1 MIRDIDVST
10 LRDTVSRLLVECNYN
25 IPADVLQALRDA
37 AAREESPLARRTLEQ
52 LIRNYEIAATERV
65 PVGQDSGLAVVML
78 EVGQDVHWVGG
89 SLQEA
94 IYDGIRE
101 GTRSGYLRWSVT
113 GDPTRL
119 LKTAGGDTPGVIHV
133 DIVPGA
139 DVRITVASKGFGAEN
154 MSALKMF
161 VPADGVAA
169 IKQFVH
175 ETVDRAGANACP
187 PIIVGVGVGGTFE
200 VAALL
205 AKKAVLRPVDV
216 RHPRADLCELEGELL
231 DQVNG
236 LGIGAQGLGGIVT
249 ALAVNVEV
257 FPTHIAGLPV
267 AVSSRSTEAA
277 ERPALAGRARVVQSD
292 RVVMS
297 GTLIPT
303 VEERLPS
310 IQGVRPFA
318 AGSVPAKPW
327 GSVRRKCHTI
337 LARVTDA
344 FEARTFTFNTSIAG
358 IMELVNTLRE
368 AGIPEDPVAKAV
380 TREALETTVH
390 MISPFA
396 PHIAEELWR
405 SLGHDGPTLFRVPW
419 PEVDAKALEVDSV
432 EIAIQVNG
440 KVRARSTVA
449 KGLSEEQ
456 VFALAGELDPI
467 RSQTEGKQV
476 VFKKWVPDKL
486 LNIVVR

>member
-10 LRDTVSRLLVECNYN
+10 LRDTVSRLLMECNYN

-37 AAREESPLARRTLEQ
+37 TAREESPLARRTLEQ
-52 LIRNYEIAATERV
+52 LIRNYEIAAADRV
-65 PVGQDSGLAVVML
+65 PVCQDSGLAVVML

-89 SLQEA
+89 RLQEA
-94 IYDGIRE
+94 IYEGIRE

-119 LKTAGGDTPGVIHV
+119 LKTAGGDTPGVVHV

-169 IKQFVH
+169 IKQFVL

-205 AKKAVLRPVDV
+205 AKKAVLRPVDL
-216 RHPRADLCELEGELL
+216 RHPRADLRELEGELL

-257 FPTHIAGLPV
+257 YPTHIAGLPV
-267 AVSSRSTEAA
+267 AVNLGCHST
-277 ERPALAGRARVVQSD
+277 RR
-292 RVVMS
+292 MS
-297 GTLIPT
+297 TTL
-303 VEERLPS
+303 
-310 IQGVRPFA
+310 
-318 AGSVPAKPW
+318 
-327 GSVRRKCHTI
+327 
-337 LARVTDA
+337 
-344 FEARTFTFNTSIAG
+344 
-358 IMELVNTLRE
+358 
-368 AGIPEDPVAKAV
+368 
-380 TREALETTVH
+380 
-390 MISPFA
+390 
-396 PHIAEELWR
+396 
-405 SLGHDGPTLFRVPW
+405 
-419 PEVDAKALEVDSV
+419 
-432 EIAIQVNG
+432 
-440 KVRARSTVA
+440 
-449 KGLSEEQ
+449 
-456 VFALAGELDPI
+456 
-467 RSQTEGKQV
+467 
-476 VFKKWVPDKL
+476 
-486 LNIVVR
+486 

>member
-37 AAREESPLARRTLEQ
+37 AVREESPLARRTLEQ

-65 PVGQDSGLAVVML
+65 PVCQDSGLAVVML

-133 DIVPGA
+133 DVVPGA
-139 DVRITVASKGFGAEN
+139 DVRMTVASKGFGAEN

-169 IKQFVH
+169 IKQFVL

-267 AVSSRSTEAA
+267 AVNLGCHST
-277 ERPALAGRARVVQSD
+277 
-292 RVVMS
+292 
-297 GTLIPT
+297 
-303 VEERLPS
+303 
-310 IQGVRPFA
+310 
-318 AGSVPAKPW
+318 
-327 GSVRRKCHTI
+327 RR
-337 LARVTDA
+337 
-344 FEARTFTFNTSIAG
+344 
-358 IMELVNTLRE
+358 
-368 AGIPEDPVAKAV
+368 
-380 TREALETTVH
+380 
-390 MISPFA
+390 
-396 PHIAEELWR
+396 
-405 SLGHDGPTLFRVPW
+405 
-419 PEVDAKALEVDSV
+419 
-432 EIAIQVNG
+432 
-440 KVRARSTVA
+440 RSTV
-449 KGLSEEQ
+449 L
-456 VFALAGELDPI
+456 
-467 RSQTEGKQV
+467 
-476 VFKKWVPDKL
+476 
-486 LNIVVR
+486 

>member
-1 MIRDIDVST
+1 MTRDIDVST

-25 IPADVLQALRDA
+25 IPADVLRALRDA
-37 AAREESPLARRTLEQ
+37 ARREESPLARRTLEQ

-65 PVGQDSGLAVVML
+65 PVCQDSGLAVVML

-94 IYDGIRE
+94 IYEGIRE

-169 IKQFVH
+169 IKQFVL

-257 FPTHIAGLPV
+257 FSTHIAGLPV
-267 AVSSRSTEAA
+267 AVNLGCHST
-277 ERPALAGRARVVQSD
+277 
-292 RVVMS
+292 
-297 GTLIPT
+297 
-303 VEERLPS
+303 
-310 IQGVRPFA
+310 
-318 AGSVPAKPW
+318 
-327 GSVRRKCHTI
+327 RR
-337 LARVTDA
+337 
-344 FEARTFTFNTSIAG
+344 
-358 IMELVNTLRE
+358 M
-368 AGIPEDPVAKAV
+368 
-380 TREALETTVH
+380 
-390 MISPFA
+390 
-396 PHIAEELWR
+396 
-405 SLGHDGPTLFRVPW
+405 
-419 PEVDAKALEVDSV
+419 
-432 EIAIQVNG
+432 
-440 KVRARSTVA
+440 STV
-449 KGLSEEQ
+449 L
-456 VFALAGELDPI
+456 
-467 RSQTEGKQV
+467 
-476 VFKKWVPDKL
+476 
-486 LNIVVR
+486 